1 MSGLA
6 LLLLLAGPTTGTG
19 ETPFE
24 PGADSFRTAAE
35 CKARLAAIAD
45 ESRRGAYDAVEGPYD
60 LGSGEVRIH
69 TVAAEGKAHRI
80 AEHRCLAEKL
90 SSRSWTHRMEED
102 SPEFSIDSVARSAAW
117 LKQGAAQKQ

>member
-1 MSGLA
+1 LSGLA
-6 LLLLLAGPTTGTG
+6 LLLLLAGATAGIG

-45 ESRRGAYDAVEGPYD
+45 EARRGAFDAIEGPYD
-60 LGSGEVRIH
+60 VASGDVRVHI
-69 TVAAEGKAHRI
+69 VAAEGKGHRI

-90 SSRSWTHRMEED
+90 SSRSWAHRMEED
-102 SPEFSIDSVARSAAW
+102 LPEFSVDSVARSSAW